1 MKIHRRLRMVT
12 MAVIGLNPLWQA
24 ESGVAAS
31 SGPYVVPIYI
41 NSTNYGPSR
50 YTVYA
55 RIGSGPMLPYLFDTG
70 AQQLTSV
77 IGGQSGEANDC
88 FSFASGTAYCYYQT
102 SSTVT
107 LGYKS
112 GLDVVASRPMNYGA
126 IAEINGNPTT
136 GEALADGTYG
146 DFGAGFYGSGALAS
160 VLSNITLPPG
170 LLPGWAVD
178 VAGSNVAKG
187 QGTLT
192 IGLTQ
197 NMIDAA
203 KNNHSSIV
211 MPMTKSGVLIPGP
224 TGESGPSSLIPGSN
238 TAQVAGTV
246 VTITKGGKRVSQILP
261 TVLDTGGGPNA
272 VVYDPN
278 YAAVDGGNLTITY
291 GGKTLVR
298 YNSTTPWGGKVV
310 AMSPTIG
317 WPRANPGGAAIYQNF
332 QVIFAPPS
340 AQDGTGEVILVP
352 SSLKPGKS

>member
-1 MKIHRRLRMVT
+1 MRKHTYFKMVT
-12 MAVIGLNPLWQA
+12 LAVISLSAFLQGGTSKADTN
-24 ESGVAAS
+24 
-31 SGPYVVPIYI
+31 GPYVVPIYI
-41 NSTNYGPSR
+41 NSNNYGPSR
-50 YTVYA
+50 YTIYA
-55 RIGSGPMLPYLFDTG
+55 RIGTGPMLPYLFDTG

-77 IGGQSGEANDC
+77 IGGQSGEATDC

-102 SSTVT
+102 NSTVT

-126 IAEINGNPTT
+126 IADINGNATT

-146 DFGAGFYGSGALAS
+146 DFGAGFYGSGTLAS
-160 VLSNITLPPG
+160 VLSNITLPSG

-178 VAGSNVAKG
+178 VAGSNVANG

-197 NMIDAA
+197 SMIDAA
-203 KNNHSSIV
+203 KSNRSSIV

-224 TGESGPSSLIPGSN
+224 TGETGPTGLIPGSN

-246 VTITKGGKRVSQILP
+246 VTITKGGKRVSKILP

-278 YAAVDGGNLTITY
+278 FATVNGGNLTITY
-291 GGKTLVR
+291 GGKTIVK
-298 YNSTTPWGGKVV
+298 YNGTTPWGGKVV
-310 AMSPTIG
+310 AMPPTIG
-317 WPRANPGGAAIYQNF
+317 WPRANPGGATIYQNF
-332 QVIFAPPS
+332 QVIFAPP
-340 AQDGTGEVILVP
+340 ATQNGTGEVILVP
-352 SSLKPGKS
+352 KKLGPVKS